1 MIRPLRHIRM
11 GQQVV
16 RRNHLRRQLLQEV
29 DQLLARAEVLET
41 AENSVRNRLED
52 MIAERCKMLAR
63 LCG

>member
-1 MIRPLRHIRM
+1 MMRPLRHIRM

-29 DQLLARAEVLET
+29 DQLLARAEVLE
-41 AENSVRNRLED
+41 AVENGARNMLED
-52 MIAERCKMLAR
+52 MIAERCRMLAR

>member
-1 MIRPLRHIRM
+1 MIRPLRHIRI

-29 DQLLARAEVLET
+29 DQLLARAETLET
-41 AENSVRNRLED
+41 AENGTRNRLED
-52 MIAERCKMLAR
+52 MIAERCQMLVS